1 MGDAEFRRVGEVEVD
16 NRRRVSLGRFG
27 NVDHT
32 RYFVEA
38 AADGEIRLI
47 PAVSIPAR
55 EMFVWQRPDVLAS
68 LRMGIAQAEAGKTHG
83 MGDFTQY
90 VDDKADTAE

>member
-1 MGDAEFRRVGEVEVD
+1 MDDTEFRRVGEVEVD

-38 AADGEIRLI
+38 ANDGEIRLI

-55 EMFVWQRPDVLAS
+55 EMFVWQRPDLLAS
-68 LRMGIAQAEAGKTHG
+68 LQQGIAQAEAGKTHG

-90 VDDKADTAE
+90 VNESDDD